1 MHAPALHHC
10 KDLFIPVQLAFR
22 LDVLSATNWQWLIRQ
37 FTVRFE
43 RMARFLD
50 CALRMSLKREAT
62 MRASSFPESPASVL
76 VAA

>member
-1 MHAPALHHC
+1 MV
-10 KDLFIPVQLAFR
+10 PVELAFR
-22 LDVLSATNWQWLIRQ
+22 HDVLSATNWQWLIRQ

-50 CALRMSLKREAT
+50 CALRMSLNEAT
-62 MRASSFPESPASVL
+62 MRGSSFPESSASVL